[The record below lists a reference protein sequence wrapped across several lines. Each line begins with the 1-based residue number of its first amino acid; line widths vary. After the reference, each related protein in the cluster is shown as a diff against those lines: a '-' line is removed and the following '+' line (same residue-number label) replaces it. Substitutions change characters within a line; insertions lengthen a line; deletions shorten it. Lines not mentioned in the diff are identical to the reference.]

1 MSGAKKVIKDVATGG
16 ISAVDRKLEK
26 EEKRAKERAERQARE
41 AEEAARKQAEL
52 EAAQQSAT
60 SANIGITAEG
70 EGVEIGSGDVKDTA
84 KKKKLRGGKKSL
96 NIARSSGSGINV

>member
-1 MSGAKKVIKDVATGG
+1 MSGAKRVIKDVATGG
-16 ISAVDRKLEK
+16 ISVIEREREK
-26 EEKRAKERAERQARE
+26 EVKKAKERVERQARE

-52 EAAQQSAT
+52 EATQQSALST
-60 SANIGITAEG
+60 NMGIKAEG
-70 EGVEIGSGDVKDTA
+70 EGIEVGSGDDKETS

>member
-1 MSGAKKVIKDVATGG
+1 MSGAKRVIKDVATGG
-16 ISAVDRKLEK
+16 ISVIEREREK
-26 EEKRAKERAERQARE
+26 EGKKVKERVERQARE

-52 EAAQQSAT
+52 EATQQSAT
-60 SANIGITAEG
+60 STNIGITAEG